1 MDELASSL
9 ASLEAAVDRLAAA
22 ARALPDLDAPTTGEW
37 SGRMVVAHVVLWH
50 ESFARNVADL
60 AAGRRPSPLAGTYAV
75 LAARTR
81 TELGDLP
88 IETLLGRLEAA
99 QAVIRQHVGSPRIAL
114 IPYRRGSR
122 RYAPAEHLAVTADH
136 VARHAAELERA
147 ATRKDRGAWHRDVRT
162 SLAD

>member
-1 MDELASSL
+1 MDDLASSL
-9 ASLEAAVDRLAAA
+9 ASLKAAIDRLAVA
-22 ARALPDLDAPTTGEW
+22 ARALPDLDAPATGEW

-60 AAGRRPSPLAGTYAV
+60 AAGRRPSPLVGTYAV

-88 IETLLGRLEAA
+88 IEILLGRLEAA
-99 QAVIRQHVGSPRIAL
+99 QGVIRQHVGCPRIAL

-122 RYAPAEHLAVTADH
+122 HYAPAEHLTVTTDH

-147 ATRKDRGAWHRDVRT
+147 GTREDRG
-162 SLAD
+162 S

>member
-37 SGRMVVAHVVLWH
+37 SGRMVVAHVVWWH

-60 AAGRRPSPLAGTYAV
+60 AEGRRPSPLAGTYAV